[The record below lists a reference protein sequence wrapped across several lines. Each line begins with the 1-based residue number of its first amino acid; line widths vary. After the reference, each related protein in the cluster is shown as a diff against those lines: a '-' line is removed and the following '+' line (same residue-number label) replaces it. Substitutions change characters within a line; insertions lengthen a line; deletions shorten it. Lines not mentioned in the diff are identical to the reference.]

1 MERSNPK
8 SWVATLT
15 PHRSLSRRG
24 FLAVMG
30 LVAGVNFIAGLVFFL
45 IGAWPVVG
53 FCGLDVAIMWLAFRR
68 NFADARRA
76 ERIEVTEHELVLER
90 LAEGQEREV
99 QHYVRRWV
107 RIDLEVDRERELI
120 GRLFIAS
127 HGQRTEI
134 GSFLAP
140 FERQELAV
148 ALKAALAMPRI

>member
-15 PHRSLSRRG
+15 PHRSLTRHG

-30 LVAGVNFIAGLVFFL
+30 LIVAMNLIAGLVFFL
-45 IGAWPVVG
+45 IGAWPVIG
-53 FCGLDVAIMWLAFRR
+53 FCGLDVAILWLAFRR
-68 NFADARRA
+68 NFADGRRA
-76 ERIEVTEHELVLER
+76 ERIEITEHELVLER
-90 LAEGQEREV
+90 LPEGLAPEAQRF
-99 QHYVRRWV
+99 VRRWARV
-107 RIDLEVDRERELI
+107 DLEIDRERELI

-140 FERQELAV
+140 FERRELAT
-148 ALKAALAMPRI
+148 ALKAALATPRI